1 MTRWVICIS
10 LFVLLGTGPV
20 MAQTTAALSEQQKT
34 AEKQKARLQ
43 NQIEEIQKK
52 IKAQESDKQDVTDEL
67 RKSETEISKINAR
80 LDDLQA
86 QGKRAKK
93 ELGELRKQQDRQQK
107 IMELRREE
115 LAAQMR
121 TQYTSGLSPW
131 AALLSGED
139 AQKIGRDLTYLGYVA
154 KARVELVQKLETEI
168 SRLDELK
175 KKTADHQK
183 TLDRLAE
190 QTLAGKKELETEQK
204 KYAAVLKKIEKDL
217 TDRRSQ
223 AVKLA
228 QDEKR
233 LNSLIEDIQKDI
245 SRQLEQARLAKIA
258 QEKAEAEKRREALR
272 QKEQE
277 AALARE
283 QAARA
288 AIVAKQAET
297 QTELAYVVL
306 QSAVVN
312 QEKQTQVLTQAQQQ
326 VAQAQ
331 DEQQRQ
337 QARQQ
342 VQNALQQTEQARQEL
357 ALARQQAEN
366 AEIERAKARIQ
377 KEKEEQAAL
386 LAQKA
391 REDERRAAANA
402 ESGATGL
409 QKGAPW
415 PVRGTL
421 QGRFGTTRPD
431 TGGVWRGILISANEG
446 TPVRAIA
453 GGQVVFSS
461 WVRGFGNLVIVDHG
475 NNYMSVY
482 GYNQSILGSVGDNVR
497 AGQTIARVG
506 STGGQVDPALYF
518 EIRNG
523 STPVDPLTWLSK

>member
-1 MTRWVICIS
+1 MNRWVICVS
-10 LFVLLGTGPV
+10 LFVLLSAGPV
-20 MAQTTAALSEQQKT
+20 MAQTTAALSEQQKM

-43 NQIEEIQKK
+43 NQIEEIHKK
-52 IKAQESDKQDVTDEL
+52 IKAQESDKQDVTEEL
-67 RKSETEISKINAR
+67 RKSETEISNINAR
-80 LDDLQA
+80 LDDLKA
-86 QGKRAKK
+86 QGERAKK

-121 TQYTSGLSPW
+121 AQYTSGLSPW

-139 AQKIGRDLTYLGYVA
+139 AQQIGRDLTYLGYVS
-154 KARVELVQKLETEI
+154 KARVERVQKLETEI
-168 SRLDELK
+168 ARLDELK
-175 KKTADHQK
+175 KKAADRQK

-190 QTLAGKKELETEQK
+190 QTRVGKKELESEQTK
-204 KYAAVLKKIEKDL
+204 HATVLKKIEKDL
-217 TDRRSQ
+217 ADRRSQ
-223 AVKLA
+223 AARLA

-233 LNSLIEDIQKDI
+233 LNSLIGDIQKNI
-245 SRQLEQARLAKIA
+245 STQLEQARQARIA
-258 QEKAEAEKRREALR
+258 QEKAEAEKRRAALR

-288 AIVAKQAET
+288 AIVAKQAEA

-312 QEKQTQVLTQAQQQ
+312 QEKQTLALNQAQQQ

-331 DEQQRQ
+331 DERQRQ
-337 QARQQ
+337 QALQQ
-342 VQNALQQTEQARQEL
+342 EQSVRQQTEQARQEL

-366 AEIERAKARIQ
+366 AEIERAKAQIK

-402 ESGATGL
+402 QSGATGL

-415 PVRGTL
+415 PVRGAL

-453 GGQVVFSS
+453 GGQLVFSS
-461 WVRGFGNLVIVDHG
+461 WVRGFGNLVIIDHG

-482 GYNQSILGSVGDNVR
+482 GYNQSIMGSVGDSVR

-523 STPVDPLTWLSK
+523 STPVDPLNWLSR

>member
-1 MTRWVICIS
+1 MNRWVICIS
-10 LFVLLGTGPV
+10 LFALFSAGPV
-20 MAQTTAALSEQQKT
+20 TAQPAAALSEQQKT
-34 AEKQKARLQ
+34 AEKQKAHLQ
-43 NQIEEIQKK
+43 NQIEEIHKK
-52 IKAQESDKQDVTDEL
+52 IKEQEEDRKDVTDEL

-80 LDDLQA
+80 LDALQA
-86 QGKRAKK
+86 QAGQAKK
-93 ELGELRKQQDRQQK
+93 ELGALRKQQDRQQK
-107 IMELRREE
+107 IMELRRDE
-115 LAAQMR
+115 LAEQLRM
-121 TQYTSGLSPW
+121 QYTSGLSPW

-139 AQKIGRDLTYLGYVA
+139 AQKIGRDLTYLGYVS
-154 KARVELVQKLETEI
+154 KARVELVQKLQTEI
-168 SRLDELK
+168 ARLDELK
-175 KKTADHQK
+175 QQTAERQK
-183 TLDRLAE
+183 TIDRLAE
-190 QTLAGKKELETEQK
+190 QTRVGKNELESEQK
-204 KYAAVLKKIEKDL
+204 KHAVVLKKIEKDL
-217 TDRRSQ
+217 ASRRSQ
-223 AVKLA
+223 ATKLA

-233 LNSLIEDIQKDI
+233 LNSLIDDIQKNI
-245 SRQLEQARLAKIA
+245 SKQLEEARQARLA
-258 QEKAEAEKRREALR
+258 QQKAEEEKRQAALR

-277 AALARE
+277 AAQARE

-288 AIVAKQAET
+288 SIVAKQAEQ

-312 QEKQTQVLTQAQQQ
+312 QEQQTRALAQAQQQ
-326 VAQAQ
+326 VSQAQ
-331 DEQQRQ
+331 DESQRQ
-337 QARQQ
+337 QAQQQ
-342 VQNALQQTEQARQEL
+342 VQTALQQTEQAREQL

-402 ESGATGL
+402 DSGATGL

-415 PVRGTL
+415 PVRGAL

-453 GGQVVFSS
+453 GGQLVFSS
-461 WVRGFGNLVIVDHG
+461 WVRGFGNLVIIDHG

-482 GYNQSILGSVGDNVR
+482 GYNQSVSGSVGDSVR

-506 STGGQVDPALYF
+506 ATGGQVDPALYF

-523 STPVDPLTWLSK
+523 STPVDPLSWLSR

>member
-1 MTRWVICIS
+1 MCVS
-10 LFVLLGTGPV
+10 LFVLLSAGPV
-20 MAQTTAALSEQQKT
+20 MAQTTAALSEQQKM

-43 NQIEEIQKK
+43 NQIEEIHKK
-52 IKAQESDKQDVTDEL
+52 IKAQESDKQDVTEEL
-67 RKSETEISKINAR
+67 RKSETEISNINAR
-80 LDDLQA
+80 LDDLKA
-86 QGKRAKK
+86 QGERAKK

-121 TQYTSGLSPW
+121 AQYTSGLSPW

-139 AQKIGRDLTYLGYVA
+139 AQQIGRDLTYLGYVS
-154 KARVELVQKLETEI
+154 KARVERVQKLETEI
-168 SRLDELK
+168 ARLDELK
-175 KKTADHQK
+175 KKAADRQK

-190 QTLAGKKELETEQK
+190 QTRVGKKELESEQTK
-204 KYAAVLKKIEKDL
+204 HATVLKKIEKDL
-217 TDRRSQ
+217 ADRRSQ
-223 AVKLA
+223 AARLA

-233 LNSLIEDIQKDI
+233 LNSLIGDIQKNI
-245 SRQLEQARLAKIA
+245 STQLEQARQARIA
-258 QEKAEAEKRREALR
+258 QEKAEAEKRRAALR

-288 AIVAKQAET
+288 AIVAKQAEA

-312 QEKQTQVLTQAQQQ
+312 QEKQTLALNQAQQQ

-331 DEQQRQ
+331 DERQRQ
-337 QARQQ
+337 QALQQ
-342 VQNALQQTEQARQEL
+342 EQSVRQQTEQARQEL

-366 AEIERAKARIQ
+366 AEIERAKAQIK

-402 ESGATGL
+402 QSGATGL

-415 PVRGTL
+415 PVRGAL

-453 GGQVVFSS
+453 GGQLVFSS
-461 WVRGFGNLVIVDHG
+461 WVRGFGNLVIIDHG

-482 GYNQSILGSVGDNVR
+482 GYNQSIMGSVGDSVR

-523 STPVDPLTWLSK
+523 STPVDPLNWLSR